1 MIKKMFDHFRQVKPG
16 IKAVF
21 LENYDAELGRLITS
35 GVDLWLNTPQKP
47 WEASGTSG
55 MKAAHNGVPS
65 LSTLDGWWIEG
76 FIDGVTGWA
85 IESDADTIQD
95 ESLDMYNKLEYII
108 LPMFY
113 KNREKWIDIMQQ
125 SISVNASYF
134 NTQRMVQE
142 YILDAYFC

>member
-1 MIKKMFDHFRQVKPG
+1 
-16 IKAVF
+16 
-21 LENYDAELGRLITS
+21 
-35 GVDLWLNTPQKP
+35 
-47 WEASGTSG
+47 

-85 IESDADTIQD
+85 IESDANTIQD
-95 ESLDMYNKLEYII
+95 EALDMYNKLEYII
-108 LPMFY
+108 IPMFY
-113 KNREKWIDIMQQ
+113 KDREKWINIMQQ